1 MKIKSTLTNIT
12 KEVYSTSNPILA
24 KEIIT
29 NYLLN
34 TRVKDRDKMI
44 GEVKKLN
51 SINQIY
57 FYFTNSL
64 LKFEGLGV
72 K

>member
-1 MKIKSTLTNIT
+1 MKIESTLTKIT

-34 TRVKDRDKMI
+34 K
-44 GEVKKLN
+44 
-51 SINQIY
+51 
-57 FYFTNSL
+57 
-64 LKFEGLGV
+64 
-72 K
+72 